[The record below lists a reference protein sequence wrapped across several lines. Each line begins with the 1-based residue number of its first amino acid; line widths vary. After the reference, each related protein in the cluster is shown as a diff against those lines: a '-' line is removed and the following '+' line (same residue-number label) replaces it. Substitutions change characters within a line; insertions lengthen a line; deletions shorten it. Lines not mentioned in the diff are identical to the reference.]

1 MTLNKRKCIM
11 AHLPC

>member
-1 MTLNKRKCIM
+1 M